1 MSYRA
6 RLGAILAVCS
16 LLPLLAGCS
25 SASSW
30 QGSAYES
37 LKTQDAM
44 AHPTIGTPNPQPPP
58 NQNYPAYDSQRQQ
71 LLQGNDSR

>member
-1 MSYRA
+1 MSYEA
-6 RLGAILAVCS
+6 RSGGILAVCS
-16 LLPLLAGCS
+16 FALLAGCT

-44 AHPTIGTPNPQPPP
+44 AHPTVGTPSPQPPL